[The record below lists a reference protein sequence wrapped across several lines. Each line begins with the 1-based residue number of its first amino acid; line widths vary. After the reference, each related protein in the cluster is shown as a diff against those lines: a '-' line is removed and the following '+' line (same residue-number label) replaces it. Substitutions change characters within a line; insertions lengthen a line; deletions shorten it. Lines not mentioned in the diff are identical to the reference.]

1 MTYRENVNYL
11 LQRERINTNQI
22 RANTNE
28 QISNIR
34 NAEKT
39 AIDNIQKAEGL
50 LVGTDPSASFARGKA
65 GMGNAGQ
72 GLIPWQFGRYVKKE
86 EAKGTQAAIDDR
98 KDQLA
103 RIAKLQNHLE
113 LVQSQDTQMHEM
125 KYNMLLNGAYYEDAD
140 RFTKLS
146 PHAQVAYAQHK
157 LNLYSETIEDK
168 LSYYM
173 AKSEDALDVNGVGYT
188 PKSVTGIPLAPLALK
203 EHALNVGLDKIR
215 TQHGING
222 FSAEMLELAGVTGT
236 EGSEQKAKEALLGKY
251 RNQYTIQ
258 ASHDTRLREFMNFIN
273 NDTYDLNR
281 LLTVY
286 KGTYDE
292 SLGLLNYKGAWEEF
306 ETIAVDALVRGDIT
320 EEQLYAAF
328 DVVNYDPAHKGK
340 KFIQSHDHRYESII
354 RQAKD
359 KRKEIL
365 EKEIELSKL
374 DATEIKAQFEKD
386 TNGGNEL
393 LTRLRREGKLRDEH
407 LEVYYTAWKNAGGA
421 NDGNMPTWLT
431 DIYTVQEQDQ
441 DKIYNDAKN
450 TLSARKYLTAYD
462 IRNAT
467 PETLNKLRQLPNFQ
481 MSSQYAQESVKQF
494 EKGPGGYERGITT
507 AIKEA
512 LGLSGD
518 DELPGNW
525 TALYNNT
532 FAGYQTAYHDY
543 LTKHQL
549 PPNQAHAAALQ
560 HIRTNWGLPVAGEA
574 SKITSEE
581 SPYRKEPVYIKPDKS
596 TPIGDRV
603 VDQANK
609 ISKLYQKTG
618 DFTFLKKVSIIE
630 PDSEDHKM
638 LIEYRDRGGSG
649 PIPTIL
655 TGVNRHF
662 REFTIEDL
670 INAQLIA
677 LEGPDGGLKSYSAVD
692 QSLKVEGL
700 QELRDR
706 LLYKPTSSSKVTA
719 KLDAI
724 DGESNFPV
732 DQTVDG
738 EVTNEEDQAQTV
750 DELYEDEF
758 PVKEPPPKKEEDK
771 TFKDFEDE
779 AREQL
784 GPAPVKPKKE
794 DFIVYTT
801 EYGQERDGKAES
813 IQYMAAMGEYNKAIE
828 KYNSDLQALM
838 PSREPE
844 SRIVHTL
851 GKNRVEV
858 LMNGEWVEMSK
869 EQHES
874 LRNTIKTLSP
884 NKPFDYSKYK
894 ITLNEQGG
902 FDIDPIEVE
911 EQQTET
917 VEPNQTPTLD
927 NKISYLQ
934 SIYNL
939 PGSPVLSPLQQGY
952 AGELIA
958 MNLADNYS
966 PVTFDEAMQLDA
978 TQGNNYNTWDYI
990 VAKAKAAGAKYPEL
1004 VAAQFM
1010 LESGRGESFSGVNN
1024 YFNLQ
1029 TTEND
1034 DHTLMDTEEW
1044 RGDGYTVEPAY
1055 FKNFESVDQ
1064 SINYLVRLWYQDFSG
1079 YKGVNNAKT
1088 ITAAA
1093 KQLQNE
1099 GYATEPEYAKRLME
1113 LIREFKKRPA
1123 KAELAMA

>member
-11 LQRERINTNQI
+11 LNRERINTSKIQ
-22 RANTNE
+22 ANTNE

-39 AIDNIQKAEGL
+39 NIGNIQKAEGL
-50 LVGTDPSASFARGKA
+50 LVGTDPTASFARGL
-65 GMGNAGQ
+65 GGQGNAGQ
-72 GLIPWQFGRYVKKE
+72 GLIPWQFGRYVKDE
-86 EAKGTQAAIDDR
+86 SVKGTQAAIDDR

-103 RIAKLQNHLE
+103 RLAELQNHLE

-125 KYNMLLNGAYYEDAD
+125 KYQMLLNGAYYEDAD

-236 EGSEQKAKEALLGKY
+236 EGSEQKAKAALLGKY

-258 ASHDTRLREFMNFIN
+258 ASHDTRVREFMNFIN

-281 LLTVY
+281 VLTVY

-292 SLGLLNYKGAWEEF
+292 SLNLLNYKGAWEEF
-306 ETIAVDALVRGDIT
+306 EKIAVDALVRGDIT

-340 KFIQSHDHRYESII
+340 KFIDSHGHRYDSII

-359 KRKEIL
+359 DRKEIL
-365 EKEIELSKL
+365 DKEIELSKL
-374 DATEIKAQFEKD
+374 NALEIKAQFEKD
-386 TNGGNEL
+386 TQGGNAL

-421 NDGNMPTWLT
+421 NDGDMPKWLT
-431 DIYTVQEQDQ
+431 AIYTVQEQDQ
-441 DKIYNDAKN
+441 DKIYDDAVKN
-450 TLSARKYLTAYD
+450 LNERKYLTAYD

-467 PETLNKLRQLPNFQ
+467 PETINKLRQLPNFQ
-481 MSSQYAQESVKQF
+481 MSAQYAAESIKRF
-494 EKGPGGYERGITT
+494 EKEDGGWDMGITT
-507 AIKEA
+507 TIKEA
-512 LGLSGD
+512 LKISGE
-518 DELPGNW
+518 DELPANW
-525 TALYNNT
+525 TVLYNNT
-532 FAGYQTAYHDY
+532 FKGYQNAYHDY
-543 LTKHQL
+543 LTKHQMT
-549 PPNQAHAAALQ
+549 PENAHSAALQ
-560 HIRTNWGLPVAGEA
+560 HIRVNWGLPVPGAK
-574 SKITSEE
+574 SDITSET
-581 SPYRKEPVYIKPDKS
+581 SPYRKEPLYIKPNIT

-609 ISKLYQKTG
+609 IGKLYEKTG
-618 DFTFLKKVSIIE
+618 DFTFLKKVSIIK

-732 DQTVDG
+732 DQPVDETVDQP
-738 EVTNEEDQAQTV
+738 VEEDQPQTV
-750 DELYEDEF
+750 DELYEDEGLA
-758 PVKEPPPKKEEDK
+758 KEDEIKKEEEEGYDW
-771 TFKDFEDE
+771 E
-779 AREQL
+779 AAALKAAGPKPQPPEPVDQNNL
-784 GPAPVKPKKE
+784 GGISLTQANKN
-794 DFIVYTT
+794 YA
-801 EYGQERDGKAES
+801 KAVEKYES
-813 IQYMAAMGEYNKAIE
+813 DLKAWESDVAAMTPDTIGQGKP
-828 KYNSDLQALM
+828 LT
-838 PSREPE
+838 R
-844 SRIVHTL
+844 RRVV
-851 GKNRVEV
+851 KNRYNIQTGVV
-858 LMNGEWVEMSK
+858 TDYYWNGEWTTKPPEGIDLTGAEEITKKSHPELYNMPVVEEGSDT
-869 EQHES
+869 E
-874 LRNTIKTLSP
+874 N
-884 NKPFDYSKYK
+884 
-894 ITLNEQGG
+894 
-902 FDIDPIEVE
+902 IEVDD
-911 EQQTET
+911 TAG
-917 VEPNQTPTLD
+917 PTLD

-978 TQGNNYNTWDYI
+978 TQGNNYNTWDY
-990 VAKAKAAGAKYPEL
+990 VVNKAKAAGAKYPEL

-1034 DHTLMDTEEW
+1034 NHTLMDTEEW

-1088 ITAAA
+1088 ITEAA